1 MAESTYEGKILG
13 FIDLLEKT
21 NKIEIPI
28 IQRDYAQGRKDKK
41 EIREK
46 FLKALYESITTKNP
60 IKLDFIY
67 GSSQQDKIFQPL
79 DGQQRLTTLFLLHWY
94 AAAKDKALDDNTKSL
109 LSKFSYE
116 TRITSRDFCQ
126 ALIKNNINIPDNSN
140 SIISDI
146 IIDSNWFFLSW
157 KKDPTIDAMLRTI
170 DDIHKQFYEVKNLWK
185 ILNNKCNLI
194 SFYYVELENIGLTDD
209 LYIKMNAR
217 GKLLTPFENFK
228 ASLQKQVE
236 DEKWETETNINDSFA
251 FKIDTVWTDFFW
263 NQFRKNNTIDEAFMR
278 LIASVCMIRLAIDR
292 TITKADE
299 RANFISTI
307 QEQPNSIRPE
317 HFTKESFEYLKEIFN
332 IYENVYYENADLN
345 PPFIMWRHSSRKSV
359 LSEIVFDDN
368 IYSSVQVNSA
378 TYTQKVLFFA
388 QTEYLRRNKTFKKEK
403 FEEWMRVVRNIV
415 SRGDVDK
422 DGNRPDIVR
431 SPQSFD
437 GAVNLINELSEYCSD
452 IYKNLSTITSIK
464 SQFAK
469 EQIEEEKIKA
479 KLIIQYPDYRE
490 IIFSAE
496 DNELLR
502 GRIDFL
508 FYCMDY
514 DKNPETFNFE
524 LFKKLTNVMNTYFN
538 SENNLN
544 NDLRRALLTIEVS
557 GNYDFYNYWWS
568 YWYIAGATKRRLFD
582 RFRELE
588 YYIYSEFREYFK
600 KLVLELC
607 NKDLGTIA
615 TDFIPP
621 SGFPNW
627 KLRMIK
633 EKDLLDKYGK
643 SNYIAITDDNSSCW
657 LLKSKRPRD
666 TEGSLEIK

>member
-1 MAESTYEGKILG
+1 MTNSTYKGKILG
-13 FIDLLEKT
+13 FTELMEAHKL
-21 NKIEIPI
+21 EIPI
-28 IQRDYAQGRKDKK
+28 IQRDYAQGRQDKK
-41 EIREK
+41 EIRQN
-46 FLKALYESITTKNP
+46 FLKALYESIKSNSP

-67 GSSQQDKIFQPL
+67 GSCQNGAFQPL

-94 AAAKDKALDDNTKSL
+94 AAAKDKELTRDTKIL

-116 TRITSRDFCQ
+116 TRITSRDFCL
-126 ALIKNNINIPDNSN
+126 ALIKNDIDIPDSKSN
-140 SIISDI
+140 ISDI

-157 KKDPTIDAMLRTI
+157 KSDPTIDAMLRTI
-170 DDIHKQFYEVKNLWK
+170 DDIHKHFNDVHNLWT
-185 ILNNKCNLI
+185 ILNTKPNLI

-228 ASLQKQVE
+228 ASLQKKVE
-236 DEKWETETNINDSFA
+236 DEKWETVMNFQDSFA
-251 FKIDTVWTDFFW
+251 FKIDTVWTDYFW
-263 NQFRKNNTIDEAFMR
+263 HQFRKNNTIDEAFMR
-278 LIASVCMIRLAIDR
+278 MIASVCMIRQAIDR
-292 TITKADE
+292 TINKAED
-299 RANFISTI
+299 RANLITTI

-317 HFTKESFEYLKEIFN
+317 HFTKISFEYLTDTFN
-332 IYENVYYENADLN
+332 IYERVYKENTDLK
-345 PPFIMWRHSSRKSV
+345 PSFIMWRHSPRKSI

-368 IYSSVQVNSA
+368 TYSTVQINSA

-388 QTEYLRRNKTFKKEK
+388 QTEYLRRNNTFDKEK

-431 SPQSFD
+431 SPQAFD

-452 IYKNLSTITSIK
+452 IYNNLSTITSLK

-469 EQIEEEKIKA
+469 EQIEEEKTKA
-479 KLIIQYPDYRE
+479 KLIIQYPNYRE
-490 IIFSAE
+490 TIFSAE

-508 FYCMDY
+508 FYCMNY
-514 DKNPETFNFE
+514 DKNPEAFDFQ
-524 LFKKLTNVMNTYFN
+524 LFSTLTSVMNTYFN
-538 SENNLN
+538 SEDNLN
-544 NDLRRALLTIEVS
+544 NDLRRALLSIEVS

-568 YWYIAGATKRRLFD
+568 YWHIAGATKRRLFD

-588 YYIYSEFREYFK
+588 YFIYSDWREYFK
-600 KLVLELC
+600 KLLLELC
-607 NKDLGTIA
+607 NKDLAAIA
-615 TDFIPP
+615 TDFIQPA
-621 SGFPNW
+621 SFPNW

-633 EKDLLDKYGK
+633 EKDLLDKKGK

-666 TEGSLEIK
+666 TDGSYEIR

>member
-1 MAESTYEGKILG
+1 MTNSTYKGKILG
-13 FIDLLEKT
+13 FNELMQAHKL
-21 NKIEIPI
+21 EIPI

-41 EIREK
+41 EIRQN
-46 FLKALYESITTKNP
+46 FLKALYESITANNP

-67 GSSQQDKIFQPL
+67 GSCQNGAFQPL

-94 AAAKDKALDDNTKSL
+94 AAAKDKELVSDTKVL

-116 TRITSRDFCQ
+116 TRITSRDFCL
-126 ALIKNNINIPDNSN
+126 ALIKNDIAIPDSKSN
-140 SIISDI
+140 ISDI

-157 KKDPTIDAMLRTI
+157 KSDPTIDAMLRTI
-170 DDIHKQFYEVKNLWK
+170 DDIHKQFNTVENLWA
-185 ILNNKCNLI
+185 ILNNKPSLI

-228 ASLQKQVE
+228 ASLQKMVE
-236 DEKWETETNINDSFA
+236 DEKWEPETNFQDSFA
-251 FKIDTVWTDFFW
+251 FKIDTVWTDYFW
-263 NQFRKNNTIDEAFMR
+263 HQFRKNNTIDEAFMR
-278 LIASVCMIRLAIDR
+278 MIASVCMIRQAIDR
-292 TITKADE
+292 TITKVED
-299 RANFISTI
+299 RVNLITTI
-307 QEQPNSIRPE
+307 QEQPSLIRPV
-317 HFTKESFEYLKEIFN
+317 HFTKNSFEYLTYTFN
-332 IYENVYYENADLN
+332 IYEKVYKETTDLK
-345 PPFIMWRHSSRKSV
+345 PSFIMWRHSSRKSI

-368 IYSSVQVNSA
+368 TYSTVQINSA

-388 QTEYLRRNKTFKKEK
+388 QTEFLRRNESFNKEK
-403 FEEWMRVVRNIV
+403 FDDWMRVVRNIV

-431 SPQSFD
+431 SPQAFD

-452 IYKNLSTITSIK
+452 IYLSLSTITSLK

-469 EQIEEEKIKA
+469 EQIEEEKTKA
-479 KLIIQYPDYRE
+479 KLIIQYPNYRE
-490 IIFSAE
+490 TIFSAE

-502 GRIDFL
+502 GRIEFL

-514 DKNPETFNFE
+514 DKNPENFDFK
-524 LFKKLTNVMNTYFN
+524 LFSTLTSVMNTYFN
-538 SENNLN
+538 SEDNLN
-544 NDLRRALLTIEVS
+544 NDLRRALLSIEVS

-568 YWYIAGATKRRLFD
+568 YWHIAGATKRRLFD

-588 YYIYSEFREYFK
+588 YFIYSDWREYFK

-607 NKDLGTIA
+607 NKDLAAIA
-615 TDFIPP
+615 TDFIQPA
-621 SGFPNW
+621 SFPNW

-633 EKDLLDKYGK
+633 EKNLLDKKGK

-666 TEGSLEIK
+666 TDGSYEIK

>member
-1 MAESTYEGKILG
+1 MTNSTYKGKILG
-13 FIDLLEKT
+13 FTELMEAHKL
-21 NKIEIPI
+21 EIPI

-41 EIREK
+41 EIRQN
-46 FLKALYESITTKNP
+46 FLKALYESIKANSP

-67 GSSQQDKIFQPL
+67 GSCQNGAFQPL

-94 AAAKDKALDDNTKSL
+94 AAAKDKELARDTKIL

-116 TRITSRDFCQ
+116 TRITSRDFCL
-126 ALIKNNINIPDNSN
+126 ALIKNNIDIPDSKSN
-140 SIISDI
+140 ISDI

-157 KKDPTIDAMLRTI
+157 KSDPTIDAMLRTI
-170 DDIHKQFYEVKNLWK
+170 DDIHNQFNEVDNLWA
-185 ILNNKCNLI
+185 ILNNKPNLI

-228 ASLQKQVE
+228 ASLQKKVE
-236 DEKWETETNINDSFA
+236 DEKWETITSFQDSFA
-251 FKIDTVWTDFFW
+251 FKIDTVWTDYFW
-263 NQFRKNNTIDEAFMR
+263 HQFRKNNTIDEAFMR
-278 LIASVCMIRLAIDR
+278 MIASVCMIRQAIDR
-292 TITKADE
+292 TITKAED
-299 RANFISTI
+299 RANLITKI
-307 QEQPNSIRPE
+307 QEQPNSIRPK
-317 HFTKESFEYLKEIFN
+317 HFTKHSFEYLTDTFN
-332 IYENVYYENADLN
+332 IYERVYKENTDLK
-345 PPFIMWRHSSRKSV
+345 PSFIMWRHSSRKSI

-368 IYSSVQVNSA
+368 TYSTVQINSA

-388 QTEYLRRNKTFKKEK
+388 QTEFLRRNEFFNKEK
-403 FEEWMRVVRNIV
+403 FDDWMRVIRNIV

-431 SPQSFD
+431 SPQAFD

-452 IYKNLSTITSIK
+452 IYLNLSTITSLK

-469 EQIEEEKIKA
+469 EQIEEEKTKA
-479 KLIIQYPDYRE
+479 ILIIQHPDYRE
-490 IIFSAE
+490 LIFSAE

-508 FYCMDY
+508 FFCMDY
-514 DKNPETFNFE
+514 DKNPETFDFQ
-524 LFKKLTNVMNTYFN
+524 LFTALTSVMNTHFN
-538 SENNLN
+538 SEDNLN
-544 NDLRRALLTIEVS
+544 NDLRRALLSIEVS
-557 GNYDFYNYWWS
+557 GNYDFYCYWWS
-568 YWYIAGATKRRLFD
+568 YWHIAGATKRRLFD

-588 YYIYSEFREYFK
+588 YFIYSEWREYFK
-600 KLVLELC
+600 KLVIELC
-607 NKDLGTIA
+607 NKDMMAIA
-615 TDFIPP
+615 VDFTPTAN
-621 SGFPNW
+621 FPNW

-633 EKDLLDKYGK
+633 EKDLLDKKGK

-666 TEGSLEIK
+666 TDGSYEIE